1 MRNSSTSAR
10 GGCWVVAQV
19 ALMAVILGL
28 GAVPPIWSDWV
39 RALGIATVLAG
50 AALAVWAGR
59 TMGSSLTPFP
69 RPRADGVLVESGPYA
84 IVRHPIYAAGTLF
97 FLGYGLLASIP
108 ATVATVALAALW
120 HFKARVEERHLAERF
135 PAYEDYRRR
144 VRRRI
149 VPYVL

>member
-1 MRNSSTSAR
+1 MPTSSTSAR
-10 GGCWVVAQV
+10 GGGWVVAQF
-19 ALMAVILGL
+19 ALMAVIVAL
-28 GAVPPIWSDWV
+28 GAVPPRWPDWL
-39 RALGIATVLAG
+39 RLIGIPVLLAG

-59 TMGSSLTPFP
+59 TLGASLTPFP
-69 RPRADGVLVESGPYA
+69 RPREDGALVETGPFA
-84 IVRHPIYAAGTLF
+84 AVRHPIYAAGILLF
-97 FLGYGLLASIP
+97 GGFGLLTSIP

-149 VPYVL
+149 VPYLL